1 MKKYILELIVVSGFW
16 VTLLLSSC
24 SNKNAAPPPMFGG
37 PVAIRTE
44 EVKLSGVS
52 YYDEYPGTVVA
63 LNQIEIR
70 PQVNGY
76 ITGIYFK
83 DGDHVTKGQRLYT
96 IDAQLYSANYDQA
109 VANLQVQET
118 NLDKAQKDADRY
130 HALDKDDAIAKQQV
144 DYADAALA
152 AAKKQVA
159 AAKANVQSVQTSVNY
174 TTIAAPFN
182 GTIGISLVKAQTAVT
197 AGVTLLNTVST
208 DDPMAVDFVI
218 DQKDIYHFSQLQQ
231 KGAKNVDSTFT
242 IAFGE
247 NDRYPFSGKINFLD
261 RAVDPQTGTLKVR
274 LEFPNQNRLLRAGM
288 SCNVKVRNEN
298 KAPQVFIPYK
308 AVTEQLGDYFVFVVK
323 GDKVSQQK
331 IAPGNHIG
339 DKLIVK
345 DGLKEHDI
353 IAVEGVQKLHEGS
366 QILTGADTTKKQNQ

>member
-1 MKKYILELIVVSGFW
+1 MKNYLSGIIASSGIAF
-16 VTLLLSSC
+16 TLLLASC
-24 SNKNAAPPPMFGG
+24 AGKTPPPAWGSG
-37 PVAIRTE
+37 PVAVATT
-44 EVKLSGVS
+44 EVKLSGLA
-52 YYDEYPGTVVA
+52 YYDEYPGTTVA
-63 LNQIEIR
+63 LNQVDFR

-83 DGDHVTKGQRLYT
+83 DGDHVTKGQKLYS
-96 IDAQLYSANYDQA
+96 IDAQLYTANYDQA

-130 HALDKDDAIAKQQV
+130 HALEKDDAIAKQQV

-152 AAKKQVA
+152 AAKKQVV
-159 AAKANVQSVQTSVNY
+159 AAKANVQSVQTGVNY
-174 TTIAAPFN
+174 TTIVAPFN

-208 DDPMAVDFVI
+208 DDPMAVDFSI
-218 DQKDIYHFSQLQQ
+218 DQKDIYHFTQLEH
-231 KGAKNVDSTFT
+231 KILKAGDSTFT
-242 IAFGE
+242 IAFGANE
-247 NDRYPFSGKINFLD
+247 QYPFAGKINFLD

-274 LEFPNQNRLLRAGM
+274 LEFPNGKNLLRAGM

-298 KAPQVFIPYK
+298 PTPQIIIPYK
-308 AVTEQLGDYFVFVVK
+308 AVTEQLGDYFVYVVK

-339 DKLIVK
+339 TDLFVK
-345 DGLKEHDI
+345 DGLKEHDVI
-353 IAVEGVQKLHEGS
+353 VVEGVQKLHEGS
-366 QILTGADTTKKQNQ
+366 QIETGGEVQKKK